1 MENELAV
8 NGTGILFCIL
18 AEFIIAIVV
27 FKIIQTARRVEKPFV
42 KGQCKFPTCGCY
54 GSQVCSYEDRSKAF
68 ERRTK
73 RNAL

>member
-8 NGTGILFCIL
+8 NGTGILCCIL

-27 FKIIQTARRVEKPFV
+27 YKIIQTARRVEKP

-54 GSQVCSYEDRSKAF
+54 GSQVCAYEDRAKAF
-68 ERRTK
+68 ERRVK